1 MSGIKFH
8 YFNLREYSVLRVL
21 NQILQFFCGENHE
34 I

>member
-21 NQILQFFCGENHE
+21 NQILQFFLWRKS
-34 I
+34 